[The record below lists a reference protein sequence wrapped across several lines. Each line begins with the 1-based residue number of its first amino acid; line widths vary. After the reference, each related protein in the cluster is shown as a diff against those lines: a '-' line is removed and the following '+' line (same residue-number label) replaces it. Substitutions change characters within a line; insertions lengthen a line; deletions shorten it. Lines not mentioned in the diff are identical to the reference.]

1 MCDTIAGELLVCFH
15 EADAAA
21 KGLMEDIY
29 GGKISHVS
37 IIEELSH
44 RIDGARLL
52 KRKGLQFKFYRL
64 KVPIGQEVFKIN
76 YLHFYYKHAVLD
88 ALKKGQMDL
97 DVFSRSNF
105 HLQVVPHSILSINCT
120 VPGSPGVGFSFT
132 QTHDNYKN
140 MVGWGSRKIG
150 SVRKRVLIL
159 DTGLDPSAMSNV
171 VDQRNFIDYTKLTDV
186 TDDNGHGTAVV
197 SVIKDLFPPAEFVI
211 YKVADANG
219 RASEWDTLAA
229 LAAESDADLVNI
241 SLAFGLASRICPYC
255 GRESHS
261 SRSAVFENMID
272 QLEKAV
278 DGPLLVAAA
287 GNDGLDELSFPARFD
302 KVIAVASVNLGK
314 QLSAFTNRAAIDQVG
329 SRHHNVFVLPG
340 GEKPQAT
347 APTEYIGTSSTGEK
361 YYGTSFSAAY
371 ASGIIAGLLSQP
383 SNTGKDR
390 AQLLDHLR
398 KNADS
403 NLPNY
408 NYSTHGNGMMRY
420 V

>member
-15 EADAAA
+15 EADTAA
-21 KGLMEDIY
+21 KGLMEGIY

-37 IIEELSH
+37 VIEELSY
-44 RIDGARLL
+44 RIDKARLPT
-52 KRKGLQFKFYRL
+52 RKGLHFKFYRL

-88 ALKKGQMDL
+88 ALGKGQMDL
-97 DVFSRSNF
+97 DVLSRSDS
-105 HLQVVPHSILSINCT
+105 HLQVVPHSILSINCAT
-120 VPGSPGVGFSFT
+120 PGPPAVGFSFT
-132 QTHDNYKN
+132 QTHDSYKN
-140 MVGWGSRKIG
+140 MLGWSTSKIG
-150 SVRKRVLIL
+150 CVRKRLLIL
-159 DTGLDPSAMSNV
+159 DTGLDSSAVFNV
-171 VDQRNFIDYTKLTDV
+171 VDQRNFIDYTKLTDI

-197 SVIKDLFPPAEFVI
+197 SVINDLFPSADFVI

-229 LAAESDADLVNI
+229 LAADSDADLANI
-241 SLAFGLASRICPYC
+241 SLAFGLPNRICPFC

-261 SRSAVFENMID
+261 SRSAVFENMIG
-272 QLEKAV
+272 QLEEAA

-287 GNDGLDELSFPARFD
+287 GNDGLNELSYPARFD

-329 SRHHNVFVLPG
+329 SRHYNVFVLPG
-340 GEKPQAT
+340 GEKLQAA

-371 ASGIIAGLLSQP
+371 ASGIIAGLWSQ
-383 SNTGKDR
+383 SFNIGKDR

-408 NYSTHGNGMMRY
+408 NYSTHGNGMMRF